1 MDGDCHIVAVF
12 RKMCS
17 KSGKRRARTK
27 SLENV
32 DRSCRP
38 KVSGPNSRMGS
49 PRIRLASY
57 RGRLSF
63 SFVQIIAFPSTNQS
77 THLRIC
83 YLPHHPYNPPNQSQC
98 SEESPSPSPLRPAEP
113 WLPPSDLQSLPHSAP
128 PLPPST
134 TQEEATTRKI
144 CSLTFHHCHCADGER
159 YAIDALAALDLIDHE
174 RSANMRSTARPLQQA
189 QKRR

>member
-83 YLPHHPYNPPNQSQC
+83 HLPHHIHKSTKSITMFRRIASTVPAQASRAMAAAVR
-98 SEESPSPSPLRPAEP
+98 PSIAPSFRAAAPALNNARRSYHEKDMSTRIPSLSLRR
-113 WLPPSDLQSLPHSAP
+113 W
-128 PLPPST
+128 
-134 TQEEATTRKI
+134 
-144 CSLTFHHCHCADGER
+144 
-159 YAIDALAALDLIDHE
+159 
-174 RSANMRSTARPLQQA
+174 
-189 QKRR
+189 